1 MDWPAWRGRFRPPL
15 GRPHSGTCRAEPPNP
30 ILPDAELLMDCCNV
44 GYARGRCE
52 RVPAAA
58 DDAVRFSHGPSGEVR
73 WSFER
78 NHLPA
83 HYGTT
88 VPGEESGQGSVL
100 DSQIAAFAAAIA
112 RPWHRR

>member
-1 MDWPAWRGRFRPPL
+1 M
-15 GRPHSGTCRAEPPNP
+15 
-30 ILPDAELLMDCCNV
+30 

-58 DDAVRFSHGPSGEVR
+58 DDAVRFSQGPSGEVR

-88 VPGEESGQGSVL
+88 VPGEESGEGSVL